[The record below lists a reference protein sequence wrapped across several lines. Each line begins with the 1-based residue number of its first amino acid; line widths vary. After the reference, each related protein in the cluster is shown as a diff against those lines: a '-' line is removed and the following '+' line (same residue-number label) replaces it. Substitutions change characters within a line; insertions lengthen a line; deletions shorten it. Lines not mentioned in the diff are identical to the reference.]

1 MTSRRQAAVGAAL
14 GAVLLL
20 LGACGESA
28 EGGFAPAPPPPSAPP
43 ASPGS
48 TEPPQA
54 PGQERAVPVYYVAD
68 TPSGLR
74 LYREF
79 HRVRTADPASEA
91 VREMLAGPIDRDYT
105 TPWPEGT
112 SLASPVATADGVI
125 TVDLSREVLG
135 GSSLGTP
142 SAQAAVH
149 QLVFTVQAALQS
161 TDPVRL
167 LVAGE
172 PVAELWGAVSTAEPI
187 GRPDRY
193 AVRSLVQ
200 IDSPADGAE
209 VGREVTVR
217 GEAAVFEATV
227 PWEVLRDG
235 TVVQSGFAMTAEGQR
250 FSPFSFTVTLEPG
263 EYVVRVTEDDPSGGE
278 GRPPFTD
285 DKRFTVTG

>member
-1 MTSRRQAAVGAAL
+1 MTRRRRAAVAAAL

-20 LGACGESA
+20 GACGESG
-28 EGGFAPAPPPPSAPP
+28 ENGFTPPPPPVGTPEPAVPATPP
-43 ASPGS
+43 PPPG
-48 TEPPQA
+48 EPA
-54 PGQERAVPVYYVAD
+54 ALPVYYVAD
-68 TPSGLR
+68 TAAGLR

-79 HRVRTADPASEA
+79 HRVTTADPASDA
-91 VREMLAGPIDRDYT
+91 VREMLAPPIDPDYT
-105 TPWPEGT
+105 TPWPAGT
-112 SLASPVATADGVI
+112 TLASPVTAADGVI
-125 TVDLSREVLG
+125 TVDLSREALD
-135 GSSLGTP
+135 GSGLGTP
-142 SAQAAVH
+142 AAQAAVH

-172 PVAELWGAVSTAEPI
+172 PVAELWGAVPTAEPI
-187 GRPDRY
+187 PRPDQY

-200 IDSPADGAE
+200 IDAPADGAE

-235 TVVQSGFAMTAEGQR
+235 AVVRSGFTTTGEGQR
-250 FSPFSFTVTLEPG
+250 FSAFAFTVTLEPG

-285 DKRFTVTG
+285 DKRITVTG